1 MNDITSLSFEQQ
13 KKYRAAISRGYFD
26 DYERNP
32 REWKHSFVGA
42 YLWKNPGR
50 TKVID
55 RFAQMLGHC
64 PTWKD
69 ITDLNLEDFAE
80 YLESQMSPN
89 SRKTVF
95 AEIKAVINRHRNE
108 VKVPSRRYAEILVQ
122 RAEKSG
128 AVWLTE
134 EEIMRI
140 HNYKPMDSYE
150 KAAKRKFLI
159 ESWTGARSCDA
170 ERLTPDNCDIM
181 TNTLTYCSKKT
192 RTLITVPVH
201 ELLMPYLAE
210 NRYDKQSMYLDT
222 YNDKIRYICEQVGID
237 DTVTIYRRGKEQ
249 TLPKYCFVS
258 SHTGRRSFATN
269 LYVQYHAD
277 VSQIAKWMGHSSPD
291 ITMQRYILGY
301 IKADEF
307 TMQFFNKPKTTENE
321 TVTIRPDTEGALHG
335 ERGEELDSTP

>member
-32 REWKHSFVGA
+32 RKWKHSFVGA

-55 RFAQMLGHC
+55 RFAQMLGHI
-64 PTWKD
+64 PTWED
-69 ITDLNLEDFAE
+69 ITDINLEDFVE
-80 YLESQMSPN
+80 MMRSKMSPN
-89 SRKTVF
+89 SIRTIF
-95 AEIKAVINRHRNE
+95 AEMKAVINRHKYEMN
-108 VKVPSRRYAEILVQ
+108 VPSKRFSEILSQ
-122 RAEKSG
+122 REERSG

-140 HNYKPMDSYE
+140 HKYE
-150 KAAKRKFLI
+150 PCSKAEADAKRMFLI
-159 ESWTGARSCDA
+159 EAWTGARSCDVV
-170 ERLTPDNCDIM
+170 RLSADECDWN
-181 TNTLTYCSKKT
+181 TDTLTYMSQKT

-201 ELLMPYLAE
+201 EHLMQYLRE
-210 NRYDKQSMYLDT
+210 NETATPLCLDT
-222 YNDKIRYICEQVGID
+222 YNEKLRVICEKVGI
-237 DTVTIYRRGKEQ
+237 TQNVTIYRRGAEQ

-269 LYVQYHAD
+269 LYVKYHAD
-277 VSQIAKWMGHSSPD
+277 VSQIAKWMGHSSPE

-301 IKADEF
+301 IKANDD
-307 TMQFFNKPKTTENE
+307 TLQFFRKPKLSEYGTEQ
-321 TVTIRPDTEGALHG
+321 TRPNA
-335 ERGEELDSTP
+335 